1 MRVTKAV
8 LLVVLLIV
16 AAGSGAATADPALD
30 RPSALP
36 PIAAPLALFTLTTI
50 PDGWQAR
57 TDLRPQLEI
66 FADGRA
72 VSSPDAVATDRR
84 PETAP
89 KRIDGHIP
97 PDVLSAALAETNALA
112 AADLGVPRPI
122 DQSSRIIDYMPQSP
136 AQDVHLVVYSPETT
150 EGLGS
155 EQQAARKR
163 FADLYKKLLDAFVQ
177 DN

>member
-8 LLVVLLIV
+8 LLVVLLVV
-16 AAGSGAATADPALD
+16 AVGSGAATADPALD

-36 PIAAPLALFTLTTI
+36 PIAAPLALLTLTTI
-50 PDGWQAR
+50 PDGWQTR

-72 VSSPDAVATDRR
+72 VSSPDAVAADRR
-84 PETAP
+84 PETPP
-89 KRIDGHIP
+89 KRIDGRIP
-97 PDVLSAALAETNALA
+97 PEVLSAALAETTALA

-122 DQSSRIIDYMPQSP
+122 DQSSRIIDYMPESS
-136 AQDVHLVVYSPETT
+136 AQDVHLVVYSPEIT
-150 EGLGS
+150 EGLGA

>member
-8 LLVVLLIV
+8 LLVVTLIV
-16 AAGSGAATADPALD
+16 AVGSGAATADPALD

-36 PIAAPLALFTLTTI
+36 PIAAPLALLTLTTI

-57 TDLRPQLEI
+57 TDLRPQMEV

-72 VSSPDAVATDRR
+72 VSSPDAVAPERR
-84 PETAP
+84 PETPP

-97 PDVLSAALAETNALA
+97 SGVLSAALAETKALA
-112 AADLGVPRPI
+112 TVDLGVPKAT
-122 DQSSRIIDYMPQSP
+122 DQSSRIIDFMPQSP
-136 AQDVHLVVYSPETT
+136 SDDVHLVVYSPDTT
-150 EGLGS
+150 EGLGA

-163 FADLYKKLLDAFVQ
+163 FADLYRKLIDSFVQ